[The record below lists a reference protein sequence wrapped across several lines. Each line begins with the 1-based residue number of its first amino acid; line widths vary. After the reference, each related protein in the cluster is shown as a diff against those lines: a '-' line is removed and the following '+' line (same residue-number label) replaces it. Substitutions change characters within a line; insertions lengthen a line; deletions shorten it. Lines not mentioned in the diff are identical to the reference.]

1 VNEVDFIMA
10 YEAGELGEK
19 AIIEGFQMLINSGMV
34 WQLQGHYGR
43 MATALINDGFCTRPK
58 VVK

>member
-1 VNEVDFIMA
+1 MA

-19 AIIEGFQMLINSGMV
+19 DIIEGFQMLINNGHA
-34 WQLQGHYGR
+34 WTLQGHYGR
-43 MATALINDGFCTRPK
+43 VATALINEGFCTRPK